1 MPCRRCTGVHGRD
14 NYLIRWLVEMFS
26 GFSVL
31 VSVCARPPCCY
42 LYLLHTW
49 ASTGIIG
56 IDWVYEAPGE
66 VHEFGLA

>member
-1 MPCRRCTGVHGRD
+1 MQEVHRGSWSGQLFNKMACRDVFGVFGAC
-14 NYLIRWLVEMFS
+14 LGSCEAAL
-26 GFSVL
+26 L
-31 VSVCARPPCCY
+31 Y

-56 IDWVYEAPGE
+56 IDREYEAPGE